1 MRVTTDDAIKRPYC
15 AADRTA
21 GSVYLR
27 VAVMVTQKSTGA
39 AHNGLGDW
47 YWQRLT
53 ALVLL
58 VTLPL
63 PFLLLWSVYSGSLDQ
78 FALLDLLDH
87 FVSRLIH
94 TLLILAVLAHAYL
107 GMKVIIEDYLHS
119 SLLRV
124 PVIGALLVATVAVG
138 IWWLA
143 LVWAWGG

>member
-1 MRVTTDDAIKRPYC
+1 MAINK
-15 AADRTA
+15 D
-21 GSVYLR
+21 
-27 VAVMVTQKSTGA
+27 TGT

-58 VTLPL
+58 LILPL
-63 PFLLLWSVYSGSLDQ
+63 PFLLLCGVYSGALNQ

-87 FVSRLIH
+87 FLSRLFH
-94 TLLILAVLAHAYL
+94 TLMILAIVGHAYL
-107 GMKVIIEDYLHS
+107 GLKVIVEDYVHLPM
-119 SLLRV
+119 LRV
-124 PVIGALLVATVAVG
+124 AMIGAMLVTMSAAG

>member
-1 MRVTTDDAIKRPYC
+1 VVI
-15 AADRTA
+15 
-21 GSVYLR
+21 
-27 VAVMVTQKSTGA
+27 QKDTGT

-58 VTLPL
+58 VILPL
-63 PFLLLWSVYSGSLDQ
+63 PFLLLWGVYSGALNQ

-87 FVSRLIH
+87 FLSRLFH
-94 TLLILAVLAHAYL
+94 TLLIVAITVHAYIGL
-107 GMKVIIEDYLHS
+107 KVIIEDYIHKAM
-119 SLLRV
+119 LRV
-124 PVIGALLVATVAVG
+124 LLIGAMLVVMSAAG